1 MAKVLM
7 LKSKNDHELPTT
19 LILGSGGREH
29 ALALGLLESGLRA
42 VYVYPGNDGMFLN
55 KDILPLKSPHN
66 SSGPAYEAQV
76 GFKTEE
82 EMHNLAT
89 LAAKK
94 NVTLVIVG
102 PEDLLARDISTIF
115 RSHNIDV
122 LGPSAKACQLES
134 SKAYAKKFMS
144 DFGIKTAAFKV
155 ADNYQSALLALSQF
169 KNGAVIKADELW
181 AGKGV
186 FVVDNFEQGAE
197 VLAKLFLQGQFTI
210 RPKKVVIEEKL
221 VGEEF
226 SALALTDGHHYFLM
240 GIAQDHKR
248 AHDGDQGPNTG
259 GMGTLS
265 APDLLDERSREQIFA
280 MLDKTLF
287 GLKKR
292 ELDYQGVLF
301 LGLMKVSKDENNS
314 KDNTKN
320 KINEGQL
327 YLLEYNCR
335 FGDPETQVI
344 VPALKNRF
352 LDLCRATIN
361 NQLSTYPKDVYQLI
375 GEKVRSSYVH
385 VVMASG
391 RYPDNEGLGMALGKN
406 IILTTERG
414 KQIISAQNAN
424 LVNHCWPS
432 QIIFAGVKNNSDGN
446 LQNSGGRILGV
457 TAAGNNLAEAR
468 DRAYQLITRFQ
479 IEESFYRKDI
489 GLKKMQSMRPL
500 RLAILASGEGQNAE
514 AILEWCSQY
523 PHSASVKV
531 VITDK
536 PNAGV
541 IARAQKYGVPVW
553 MIEAKYFANRKEH
566 EEAILRRLD
575 DFKVELPI
583 LAGYMRILSPHFLC
597 QFPVT
602 HPKIVRFLQS
612 NSDPSDLFKWKDN
625 KNQLSQVINI
635 HPGKLPDFKGAH
647 AFEDSFSSGVK
658 EGTIS
663 VHLVDGLVDHGPVL
677 FEGTFVRK
685 DEDTFLQYKAKGRE
699 IEKKMWPLLL
709 TWLTQV
715 CEMETQPKCQNGYR
729 DVNVYK
735 RQSSLETNYQES
747 L

>member
-7 LKSKNDHELPTT
+7 LKSKKEHELPTT
-19 LILGSGGREH
+19 LILGGGGREH
-29 ALALGLLESGLRA
+29 ALALGLLESGLRT
-42 VYVYPGNDGMFLN
+42 VFVYPGNDGMFLN
-55 KDILPLKSPHN
+55 KDILPLPEIN
-66 SSGPAYEAQV
+66 GEC
-76 GFKTEE
+76 GFKTEA
-82 EMHNLAT
+82 EMHNLAL

-102 PEDLLARDISTIF
+102 PEDLLAKDIASIF

-122 LGPSAKACQLES
+122 LGPNAKACQLES
-134 SKAYAKKFMS
+134 SKAYAKKFMA

-155 ADNYQSALLALSQF
+155 ADNYQSALMALSQF

-186 FVVDNFEQGAE
+186 FVVDNFEQGVE
-197 VLAKLFLQGQFTI
+197 ILAKLFLQGQFTI

-226 SALALTDGHHYFLM
+226 SALALTDGHDHFLM

-248 AHDGDQGPNTG
+248 AYDGDLGPNTG

-265 APDLLDERSREQIFA
+265 APDLLDEHSRDQVFS

-301 LGLMKVSKDENNS
+301 LGLMKVGNEN
-314 KDNTKN
+314 D
-320 KINEGQL
+320 GQL

-361 NQLSTYPKDVYQLI
+361 GQLSSYPKDVYQLI
-375 GEKVRSSYVH
+375 GEKVRSSYLH

-391 RYPDNEGLGMALGKN
+391 RYPDNEGIGLAIGKN
-406 IILTTERG
+406 IVLTTERG

-424 LVNHCWPS
+424 LVSHCWPS
-432 QIIFAGVKNNSDGN
+432 HIIFAGVKNNSDGL

-457 TAAGNNLAEAR
+457 TAAGNNLEEAR
-468 DRAYQLITRFQ
+468 DRAYQLMTRFQ
-479 IEESFYRKDI
+479 IEEAFFRKDI
-489 GLKKMQSMRPL
+489 GLKKIQTMKPL

-514 AILEWCSQY
+514 AILEWCAQY
-523 PHSASVKV
+523 PHRASVKV

-553 MIEAKYFANRKEH
+553 MIEPKHFANRLEH

-597 QFPVT
+597 QFPVA
-602 HPKIVRFLQS
+602 HPKIIECLQ
-612 NSDPSDLFKWKDN
+612 NSSASIASYDWKEN
-625 KNQLSQVINI
+625 RHQLSQVINI

-647 AFEDSFSSGVK
+647 AFEDSFAAGVH

-677 FEGTFVRK
+677 LQTNFARK
-685 DEDTFLQYKAKGRE
+685 DDDTFLQFKAKGRE
-699 IEKKMWPLLL
+699 VEKKMWPVLLS
-709 TWLTQV
+709 WLTEIQV
-715 CEMETQPKCQNGYR
+715 TE
-729 DVNVYK
+729 
-735 RQSSLETNYQES
+735 SSMLPQILPNIETNYQES
-747 L
+747 LQ